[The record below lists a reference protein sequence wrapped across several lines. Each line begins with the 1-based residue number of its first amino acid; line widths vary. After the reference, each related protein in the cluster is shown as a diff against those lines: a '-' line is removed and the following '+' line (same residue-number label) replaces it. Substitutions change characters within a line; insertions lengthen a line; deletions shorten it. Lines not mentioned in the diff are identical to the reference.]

1 MSIYLIS
8 DVMNNFIYAFL
19 ISTLAGLSTL
29 IGCIFIFIKVKN
41 INKFLSIS
49 LSFSAI
55 VMILI
60 SIFDLIPDSFFS
72 LFFKYRYFGLFLSII
87 AFIVGVLLIKISNK
101 LINKLEEKGSSL
113 YKLGIISA
121 IVLVLHNV
129 PEGIITFLTSGNDLS
144 LGIKIAIAIT
154 LHNIPEGICIAV
166 PIYYSTNSKSRAI
179 VTTLISGLSEPLGAI
194 LAYLF
199 LYKYITTDILQGIF
213 IMVAGIMI
221 SLAINEI
228 LKESLKYSEKHNKYI
243 YIGMLFG
250 VIFFIIGLLF
260 T

>member
-1 MSIYLIS
+1 
-8 DVMNNFIYAFL
+8 MNNFIYAFI

-29 IGCIFIFIKVKN
+29 LGCIFIFVKVKN

-72 LFFKYRYFGLFLSII
+72 LFFKYKYLGLLI
-87 AFIVGVLLIKISNK
+87 AISSFILGIYLIKISNK
-101 LINKLEEKGSSL
+101 FIIFLEEKGSSL
-113 YKLGIISA
+113 YRLGIISA

-129 PEGIITFLTSGNDLS
+129 PEGIITFLTSGTNLN
-144 LGIKIAIAIT
+144 LGIKIALAIA

-166 PIYYSTNSKSRAI
+166 PIYYSTKSKSRAI
-179 VTTLISGLSEPLGAI
+179 ITTLISGLSEPIGAI

-199 LYKYITTDILQGIF
+199 LYKYITTDILHTIF
-213 IMVAGIMI
+213 IIVAGIMI

-228 LKESLKYSEKHNKYI
+228 LKESIKYSEKHNKYI
-243 YIGMLFG
+243 YIGMLLG
-250 VIFFIIGLLF
+250 IIFFIIGLLF

>member
-1 MSIYLIS
+1 MHKINCDI
-8 DVMNNFIYAFL
+8 MNNFMYAFL

-29 IGCIFIFIKVKN
+29 IGCLFIFIKVKN
-41 INKFLSIS
+41 ISRFLSIS

-60 SIFDLIPDSFFS
+60 SIFDLIPHSFFT
-72 LFFKYRYFGLFLSII
+72 LFFKFKYVGFLIAVISFII
-87 AFIVGVLLIKISNK
+87 GMILIFIFDKI
-101 LINKLEEKGSSL
+101 IYKLESKGSSL

-166 PIYYSTNSKSRAI
+166 PIYYSTKSKMRAI
-179 VTTLISGLSEPLGAI
+179 KTTLISGLSEPLGALI
-194 LAYLF
+194 TYLF
-199 LYKYITTDILQGIF
+199 LYKYITTDLLHIIF
-213 IMVAGIMI
+213 ILVAGIMI
-221 SLAINEI
+221 TLAINDI
-228 LKESLKYSEKHNKYI
+228 LKESIKYSEKHNKYI
-243 YIGMLFG
+243 YLGALLGI
-250 VIFFIIGLLF
+250 IFFVIGLF
-260 T
+260 FG